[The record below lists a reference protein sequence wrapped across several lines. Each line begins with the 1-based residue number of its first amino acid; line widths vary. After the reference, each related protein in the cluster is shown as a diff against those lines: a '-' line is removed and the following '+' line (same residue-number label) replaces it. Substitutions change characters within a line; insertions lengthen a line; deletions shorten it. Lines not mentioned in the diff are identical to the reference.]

1 MTARSA
7 NTQLQNLT
15 KDLNRTSKPR
25 LPPLPGS
32 VDHAAFLQQVN
43 LWRQWIQW
51 EKDDNLVLKDED
63 QQVYHTRILFVYRQ
77 ALAALYYWPEMWFE
91 AVEFCLSNNLKDPQ
105 SKSDVGPKLLADG
118 VRANPESSLLAYK
131 MADGIEMTTTNDDSV
146 DGGVSKRF
154 TQVRAPF
161 DSLLKALYALLKKCR
176 SRESLDIQRTEGELA
191 EALAALESAQDATT
205 DDEAPSASAEEIK
218 GSAEEKVMVIKE
230 ASEQDIMVLKDTIS
244 CGWIALIRAGR
255 RIQGKK
261 CSRDLFGEARAGG
274 QLTSRLY
281 LEVALIE
288 HNCYGEKVVVDRIFD
303 KGLKLFP
310 NDAQF
315 AYAYLRHLISTKDI
329 ISEYPRSTS
338 VESLT
343 AVRRCQIS
351 V

>member
-15 KDLNRTSKPR
+15 KDLDRTSRPK

-32 VDHAAFLQQVN
+32 VGHDVFLQQVS

-51 EKDDNLVLKDED
+51 EKDDNLVIKDED
-63 QQVYHTRILFVYRQ
+63 QQVYQTRILFVYKQ

-91 AVEFCLSNNLKDPQ
+91 AVEFCLSNNLKDLQ

-131 MADGIEMTTTNDDSV
+131 MADNIEMTTTNDDSV

-154 TQVRAPF
+154 AQVRAPF
-161 DSLLKALYALLKKCR
+161 DNLLKALYALVKKCR
-176 SRESLDIQRTEGELA
+176 SRELEEVQHAETELA
-191 EALAALESAQDATT
+191 AALVALDSTHDAAT
-205 DDEAPSASAEEIK
+205 DEEDPSTSAEEIK
-218 GSAEEKVMVIKE
+218 RTAEQQIMAIKE
-230 ASEQDIMVLKDTIS
+230 ASEQNIMTLKDTIS

-261 CSRDLFGEARAGG
+261 GSRDLFAEARAGG

-303 KGLKLFP
+303 KGLKLYP

-315 AYAYLRHLISTKDI
+315 AYSYLRHLISTKDI
-329 ISEYPRSTS
+329 ISEYPGFT
-338 VESLT
+338 
-343 AVRRCQIS
+343 
-351 V
+351 